1 MSTISEIDPGFRDS
15 IFSGSLRLFA
25 WLTMLFVVV
34 PLFVISLLA
43 FNSGSFLAFPPEG
56 FSLQWFSETANDPG
70 WIEAIRNSFVVGI
83 LASIFATS
91 IGGTAAYA
99 LYRYDYEFGIAIAGL
114 AIVPVLIPPV
124 ILAVMFMT
132 FFAMLGS
139 HGSIWNVVIA
149 HAIFLTPFPFFMISQ
164 GLKEVDR
171 SYEEAARNLGASQL
185 TAVRTITIPL
195 VGPNIVAGFLFAFI
209 LSLNE
214 YIIAWL
220 LAGFSSPTVPIQIF
234 TSLRYNYSPTI
245 AVVSLFF
252 ITITVVG
259 LSIAEYITGGL
270 WE

>member
-1 MSTISEIDPGFRDS
+1 MSTLSGVDPGFRDS
-15 IFSGSLRLFA
+15 ILSSSLRLFA
-25 WLTMLFVVV
+25 WLTMGFVVV
-34 PLFVISLLA
+34 PLFVISILA

-56 FSLQWFSETANDPG
+56 FSLQWFGETASDPE

-83 LASIFATS
+83 LASVIATS
-91 IGGTAAYA
+91 IGASAAYA
-99 LYRYDYEFGIAIAGL
+99 LYRYDYQFGIAIVGL
-114 AIVPVLIPPV
+114 AVVPVLIPPV
-124 ILAVMFMT
+124 ILAVMFLT

-139 HGSIWNVVIA
+139 YGSIWNVVIA

-185 TAVRTITIPL
+185 TAVRTITLPL

-220 LAGFSSPTVPIQIF
+220 LAGFVSPTVPVQIF
-234 TSLRYNYSPTI
+234 TSLRYSYSPTI

-252 ITITVVG
+252 ITVTVVG
-259 LSIAEYITGGL
+259 LSLAEYLTGGL

>member
-1 MSTISEIDPGFRDS
+1 MSTISEIDPSFRDS
-15 IFSGSLRLFA
+15 ILSGSLRLFA
-25 WLTMLFVVV
+25 WLSMLFVIF
-34 PLFVISLLA
+34 PLFVISMLA

-56 FSLQWFSETANDPG
+56 FSLQWFSETASDPG
-70 WIEAIRNSFVVGI
+70 WIEAIRNSFVVAA
-83 LASIFATS
+83 LASVIATS
-91 IGGTAAYA
+91 IGGSAAYA
-99 LYRYDYEFGIAIAGL
+99 LYRYDYQFGIAIVGL
-114 AIVPVLIPPV
+114 AIIPVLIPPV
-124 ILAVMFMT
+124 ILAVMFLT

-164 GLKEVDR
+164 GLKDVDR

-185 TAVRTITIPL
+185 TAVRTITLPL

-220 LAGFSSPTVPIQIF
+220 LAGFASPTVPVQIF

-252 ITITVVG
+252 ITVTIVA
-259 LSIAEYITGGL
+259 LALAEYLTDGL

>member
-1 MSTISEIDPGFRDS
+1 MSTISGIDPRLRDS
-15 IFSGSLRLFA
+15 IFSGSLRLFV
-25 WLTMLFVVV
+25 WLTMGFIIL
-34 PLFVISLLA
+34 PLFIIGILA

-56 FSLQWFSETANDPG
+56 FSLQWFSQTASDPE
-70 WIEAIRNSFVVGI
+70 WIEAIQYSFFIGV
-83 LASIFATS
+83 LASLIATS
-91 IGGTAAYA
+91 VGASAAYA
-99 LYRYDYEFGIAIAGL
+99 LYRYNYEFDIAIVGL

-124 ILAVMFMT
+124 ILAVMFLT

-139 HGSIWNVVIA
+139 YGSVWNVVIA

-185 TAVRTITIPL
+185 VAVRTITLPL

-220 LAGFSSPTVPIQIF
+220 LAGFATPTVPVQIF

-252 ITITVVG
+252 ITVTVVG
-259 LSIAEYITGGL
+259 LSIAEYLTGGL